1 METYGVCYY
10 DEDDYQPV
18 DRDYEDTDNDE
29 TCCVS
34 VSFETD
40 DEFGLYPDM
49 DDTEDD
55 EYDPETIDD
64 SVLKCCKFGNAIHL
78 LENIVDEC
86 LDSDTVD
93 AIQITVN
100 CLRNEIRNC
109 SMDDEI

>member
-1 METYGVCYY
+1 MSYSCYY
-10 DEDDYQPV
+10 DEDDYEEV
-18 DRDYEDTDNDE
+18 DKDYEDTDDE
-29 TCCVS
+29 TCYCVH
-34 VSFETD
+34 VSCEAGD

-49 DDTEDD
+49 NDTDEDD
-55 EYDPETIDD
+55 EYYRDTIDD

-78 LENIVDEC
+78 LENIVDDC
-86 LDSDTVD
+86 LDRDTVD

>member
-1 METYGVCYY
+1 MSYSCYY
-10 DEDDYQPV
+10 DEDDYEEV
-18 DRDYEDTDNDE
+18 DRDYEDTDDE
-29 TCCVS
+29 TCCCTH
-34 VSFETD
+34 VSFEVD

-78 LENIVDEC
+78 LENIVDDC
-86 LDSDTVD
+86 LDRDTVD

>member
-1 METYGVCYY
+1 MSHSCYY
-10 DEDDYQPV
+10 DEDDYEEV
-18 DRDYEDTDNDE
+18 DSDYEDTDDE
-29 TCCVS
+29 TCYVH

-49 DDTEDD
+49 DGTEDD

-64 SVLKCCKFGNAIHL
+64 SVLKCCKFENAIHL
-78 LENIVDEC
+78 LENIVDDC
-86 LDSDTVD
+86 LDRDTID

>member
-1 METYGVCYY
+1 MSYSCYY
-10 DEDDYQPV
+10 DDDDYEEI
-18 DRDYEDTDNDE
+18 DRDYEDTDDE
-29 TCCVS
+29 TCRCAH
-34 VSFETD
+34 VSFEVD
-40 DEFGLYPDM
+40 DEFGLYPDI

-78 LENIVDEC
+78 LENIVDDC
-86 LDSDTVD
+86 LDSDTQD
-93 AIQITVN
+93 AIQITIN

>member
-1 METYGVCYY
+1 MSYSSYY
-10 DEDDYQPV
+10 DEDDYEPV
-18 DRDYEDTDNDE
+18 DRDYEDTDDDE

-49 DDTEDD
+49 NDTEDS
-55 EYDPETIDD
+55 EYDNETIDD

-93 AIQITVN
+93 AITITIN